1 MSRFRVSKAI
11 EMLAMA
17 VVFVVL
23 LAIIVSGAMVQ
34 DRECQTSA
42 ATGKRHST
50 LGTARDFRA
59 ESSAA
64 PRCNTSGKKQIT
76 IVCHYAAST
85 SSNPKVKDP
94 RVVLNEAVL
103 SFKTG
108 NESYLHV
115 ELTFTNEGA
124 DSISDDRSVY
134 IAIDDDSGR
143 NYVRRLLP
151 HIDFRNLAPG
161 VRQKFSERLLV
172 PALQPGDYTILLWI
186 PSAVPNL
193 KFDSSHNF
201 LLSSIGVP
209 DQETG
214 LNVVATFEV
223 VR

>member
-1 MSRFRVSKAI
+1 M
-11 EMLAMA
+11 
-17 VVFVVL
+17 
-23 LAIIVSGAMVQ
+23 AIIVSGAIVQ
-34 DRECQTSA
+34 DRGFQTA
-42 ATGKRHST
+42 TETGKRQST
-50 LGTARDFRA
+50 LDIARHFRA
-59 ESSAA
+59 ESSAS
-64 PRCNTSGKKQIT
+64 PRCDTIGKKQIT
-76 IVCHYAAST
+76 IVCHYASST
-85 SSNPKVKDP
+85 SANQKKAKDP
-94 RVVLNEAVL
+94 RIVLNEAVL

-108 NESYLHV
+108 NESYMHV

-124 DSISDDRSVY
+124 NSISDDRSVY

-161 VRQKFSERLLV
+161 VRQKFSERLLI
-172 PALQPGDYTILLWI
+172 PALQPGEYTILLWI

-214 LNVVATFEV
+214 LNIVATFAV